1 MYILCAVQSPNQQA
15 RCACL
20 IRVAQL
26 QLGPAFCH
34 DDRFCSQVP
43 GRQVVSVSSE
53 AGAMMGQAER
63 GKPFSLQDGL
73 HQVIG
78 SLVTLWSWQA
88 RLPGRYEMIRE
99 MYLRA
104 GVGGD
109 TRHAARACRWLKVG
123 PTCLACRG
131 QEALPEIVFPI

>member
-1 MYILCAVQSPNQQA
+1 
-15 RCACL
+15 
-20 IRVAQL
+20 
-26 QLGPAFCH
+26 
-34 DDRFCSQVP
+34 
-43 GRQVVSVSSE
+43 
-53 AGAMMGQAER
+53 MMGQAER

-104 GVGGD
+104 GVGGGY
-109 TRHAARACRWLKVG
+109 TPCCKSMSLAEGWSHMFGLPRPRGAARNS
-123 PTCLACRG
+123 
-131 QEALPEIVFPI
+131 LPYLTLGAAVPRRKEG